1 MSNVTNNLREAC
13 REALDSEWLDADRM
27 PELTS
32 TLLNDMNGEEFLLE
46 ATSRKILALPFP
58 EQAVFLL
65 YYGFHMND
73 SQISEVLA
81 LPYAH
86 GMRIGMLNTLQAWAS
101 TPEVFCDPEALS
113 QACKLALKKLMD
125 EVNMQPDVLHAYSRH
140 FRKQLRKVRAAQ
152 KPVDYLLQGVSKAAA
167 VLLAV
172 SIGFSTAMV
181 TNAEFREKV
190 LEWIVETYPKYSKIR
205 LDGVQDRSGSDRA
218 SDLDSFQITY
228 IPDGYELVY
237 QGDIQLMKN
246 YRYKNS
252 EGKSITIQLVPGDGS
267 NNYNTENAEINSCM
281 VDGRSVL
288 YWEQDGFHM
297 CVAKEGEWLL
307 SVVSEL
313 PVEEMFRIIEN
324 IINFK

>member
-13 REALDSEWLDADRM
+13 REALDSEWMDADRM

-32 TLLNDMNGEEFLLE
+32 TLLNDMDGEEFLLE
-46 ATSRKILALPFP
+46 AASRKILALPFP

-73 SQISEVLA
+73 SQISEVLV

-86 GMRIGMLNTLQAWAS
+86 GMRIGMLNTLRAWANN
-101 TPEVFCDPEALS
+101 PEAFCDPAALS

-152 KPVDYLLQGVSKAAA
+152 KPVDYLLRGASRAAA

-181 TNAEFREKV
+181 TNAEFREKI

-205 LDGVQDRSGSDRA
+205 LDGVQNRSGSDRA
-218 SDLDSFQITY
+218 GELASFQITY
-228 IPDGYELVY
+228 IPDGYKLVY
-237 QGDIQLMKN
+237 QSNLETMKHFRYVNSAEQSIIIQ
-246 YRYKNS
+246 
-252 EGKSITIQLVPGDGS
+252 IVPGDGS
-267 NNYNTENAEINSCM
+267 NNYNTEGAEVKTCIVGN
-281 VDGRSVL
+281 RSVL
-288 YWEQDGFHM
+288 YWKKDSFSM
-297 CVAKEGEWLL
+297 CIAKDRDWLI
-307 SVVSEL
+307 VVMTEL
-313 PVEEMFRIIEN
+313 PFDEAFKILEN
-324 IINFK
+324 IRF

>member
-1 MSNVTNNLREAC
+1 MTNNLREAC
-13 REALDSEWLDADRM
+13 REVLDSEWMEADRM
-27 PELTS
+27 PEHVN
-32 TLLNDMNGEEFLLE
+32 TLQNDMNGEAFLVK
-46 ATSRKILALPFP
+46 AVARKILALPFP

-73 SQISEVLA
+73 SQISDVLA

-86 GMRIGMLNTLQAWAS
+86 GMRIGMLNTLQSWTS
-101 TPEVFCDPEALS
+101 NPEVFCDPEVLS
-113 QACKLALKKLMD
+113 QSCKLAIKKLMD
-125 EVNMQPDVLHAYSRH
+125 EANMQPDVMHAYSRH

-152 KPVDYLLQGVSKAAA
+152 KPVDYFLRGASRAAA

-172 SIGFSTAMV
+172 SIGLSTAMV
-181 TNAEFREKV
+181 TNAEFRKKV

-218 SDLDSFQITY
+218 GDLDLFQITY

-237 QGDIQLMKN
+237 QGSISLMKN

-267 NNYNTENAEINSCM
+267 NNYNTENAEIHSCM
-281 VDGRSVL
+281 VDGRGVL

-297 CVAKEGEWLL
+297 CVAKEGQWLL

-313 PVEEMFRIIEN
+313 PFEEMFKIVEN
-324 IINFK
+324 IKYCN

>member
-13 REALDSEWLDADRM
+13 REALDSEWMDADRM

-32 TLLNDMNGEEFLLE
+32 TLLNDMDGEEFLLE
-46 ATSRKILALPFP
+46 AASRKILALPFP

-73 SQISEVLA
+73 SQISEVLV

-86 GMRIGMLNTLQAWAS
+86 GMRIGMLNTLRAWANN
-101 TPEVFCDPEALS
+101 PEAFCDPAALS

-152 KPVDYLLQGVSKAAA
+152 KPVDYLLRGASRAAA

-181 TNAEFREKV
+181 TNAEFREKI

-205 LDGVQDRSGSDRA
+205 LDGVQNRSGSDRA
-218 SDLDSFQITY
+218 GELASFQITY
-228 IPDGYELVY
+228 IPDGYKLVY
-237 QGDIQLMKN
+237 QSNLETMKHFRYVNSAEQSIIIQ
-246 YRYKNS
+246 
-252 EGKSITIQLVPGDGS
+252 IVPGDGS
-267 NNYNTENAEINSCM
+267 NNYNTEGAEVKSCI
-281 VDGRSVL
+281 VGNQSVL
-288 YWEQDGFHM
+288 YWKKDSFSM
-297 CVAKEGEWLL
+297 CIAKDRDWLI
-307 SVVSEL
+307 VVMTEL
-313 PVEEMFRIIEN
+313 PFDEAFKILEN
-324 IINFK
+324 IRF

>member
-1 MSNVTNNLREAC
+1 MTNTLREAC
-13 REALDSEWLDADRM
+13 RETLNSEWMDADRM
-27 PELTS
+27 PELAG
-32 TLLNDMNGEEFLLE
+32 TLLNDMDAEESLLE
-46 ATSRKILALPFP
+46 AASRKILALPFP

-73 SQISEVLA
+73 SQISEVLV

-86 GMRIGMLNTLQAWAS
+86 GMRIGMLNTMQAWAS

-152 KPVDYLLQGVSKAAA
+152 KPVDYLLRGASRAAA

-181 TNAEFREKV
+181 TNAEFHEKI

-205 LDGVQDRSGSDRA
+205 LDGVQDRSASDRA
-218 SDLDSFQITY
+218 SELASFQITY
-228 IPDGYELVY
+228 IPDGYKLVY
-237 QGDIQLMKN
+237 QSNLETMKHFRYVNSVEQSIIIQ
-246 YRYKNS
+246 
-252 EGKSITIQLVPGDGS
+252 IVPGDGS
-267 NNYNTENAEINSCM
+267 NNYNTEGAEVKSCI
-281 VDGRSVL
+281 VGNRSVL
-288 YWEQDGFHM
+288 YWKKDTFSM
-297 CVAKEGEWLL
+297 CIAKDRNWLI
-307 SVVSEL
+307 VVMTEL
-313 PVEEMFRIIEN
+313 PFDESFKILEN
-324 IINFK
+324 IRF

>member
-1 MSNVTNNLREAC
+1 
-13 REALDSEWLDADRM
+13 M
-27 PELTS
+27 PEQVS
-32 TLLNDMNGEEFLLE
+32 ALLDDMDGKEFLLE

-73 SQISEVLA
+73 SQISEVLV

-113 QACKLALKKLMD
+113 QACKLVLKKLMD

-167 VLLAV
+167 ILLAV

-218 SDLDSFQITY
+218 GELDSFQITY

-237 QGDIQLMKN
+237 QSNLETMKHFRYVNSAEQSIIIQ
-246 YRYKNS
+246 
-252 EGKSITIQLVPGDGS
+252 IVPGDGS
-267 NNYNTENAEINSCM
+267 NNYNTEGAEVNSCI
-281 VDGRSVL
+281 VGNRSVL
-288 YWEQDGFHM
+288 YWKKDTFSM
-297 CVAKEGEWLL
+297 CIAKDRDWLI
-307 SVVSEL
+307 VVMTEL
-313 PVEEMFRIIEN
+313 PFDEAFKILEN
-324 IINFK
+324 IRF

>member
-1 MSNVTNNLREAC
+1 MTNNLRETC
-13 REALDSEWLDADRM
+13 REVLDSEWRAVDKM
-27 PELTS
+27 PEQVS
-32 TLLNDMNGEEFLLE
+32 ALLDDMDGKEFLLE

-73 SQISEVLA
+73 SQISEVLV

-113 QACKLALKKLMD
+113 QACKLVLKKLMD

-167 VLLAV
+167 ILLAV

-218 SDLDSFQITY
+218 GELDSFQITY

-237 QGDIQLMKN
+237 QSNLETMKHFRYVNSAEQSIIIQ
-246 YRYKNS
+246 
-252 EGKSITIQLVPGDGS
+252 IVPGDGS
-267 NNYNTENAEINSCM
+267 NNYNTEGAEVNSCI
-281 VDGRSVL
+281 VGNRRVL
-288 YWEQDGFHM
+288 YWKKDTFSM
-297 CVAKEGEWLL
+297 CIAKDRDWLI
-307 SVVSEL
+307 VVMTEL
-313 PVEEMFRIIEN
+313 PFDEAFKILEN
-324 IINFK
+324 IRF

>member
-1 MSNVTNNLREAC
+1 MTNNLRETC
-13 REALDSEWLDADRM
+13 REVLDSEWRAVDKM
-27 PELTS
+27 PEQVS
-32 TLLNDMNGEEFLLE
+32 ALLDDMDGKEFLLE

-73 SQISEVLA
+73 SQISEVLV

-113 QACKLALKKLMD
+113 QACKLVLKKLMD

-167 VLLAV
+167 ILLAV

-181 TNAEFREKV
+181 TNAEYREKV

-218 SDLDSFQITY
+218 GELDSFQITY

-237 QGDIQLMKN
+237 QSNLETMKHFRYVNSAEQSIIIQ
-246 YRYKNS
+246 
-252 EGKSITIQLVPGDGS
+252 IVPGDGS
-267 NNYNTENAEINSCM
+267 NNYNTEGAEVNSCI
-281 VDGRSVL
+281 VGNRSVL
-288 YWEQDGFHM
+288 YWKKDTFSM
-297 CVAKEGEWLL
+297 CIAKDRDWLI
-307 SVVSEL
+307 VVMTEL
-313 PVEEMFRIIEN
+313 PFDEAFKILEN
-324 IINFK
+324 IRF

>member
-1 MSNVTNNLREAC
+1 MTNNLREAC

-32 TLLNDMNGEEFLLE
+32 TLLNDLNGEEFLLE

-73 SQISEVLA
+73 SQISEVLV

-218 SDLDSFQITY
+218 GELDSFQITY

-237 QGDIQLMKN
+237 QSNLETMKHFRYVNSAEQSIIIQ
-246 YRYKNS
+246 
-252 EGKSITIQLVPGDGS
+252 IVPGDGS
-267 NNYNTENAEINSCM
+267 NNYNTEGAEVNSCI
-281 VDGRSVL
+281 VGNRSVL
-288 YWEQDGFHM
+288 YWKKDTFSM
-297 CVAKEGEWLL
+297 CIAKDRDWLI
-307 SVVSEL
+307 VVMTEL
-313 PVEEMFRIIEN
+313 PFDEAFKILEN
-324 IINFK
+324 IRF

>member
-1 MSNVTNNLREAC
+1 
-13 REALDSEWLDADRM
+13 M
-27 PELTS
+27 PEQVS
-32 TLLNDMNGEEFLLE
+32 ALLDDMDGKEFLLE

-73 SQISEVLA
+73 SQISEVLV

-113 QACKLALKKLMD
+113 QACKLVLKKLMD

-218 SDLDSFQITY
+218 GELDSFQITY

-237 QGDIQLMKN
+237 QSNLETMKHFRYVNSAEQSIIIQ
-246 YRYKNS
+246 
-252 EGKSITIQLVPGDGS
+252 IVPGDGS
-267 NNYNTENAEINSCM
+267 NNYNTEGAEVNSCI
-281 VDGRSVL
+281 VGNRSVL
-288 YWEQDGFHM
+288 YWKKDTFSM
-297 CVAKEGEWLL
+297 CIAKDRDWLI
-307 SVVSEL
+307 VVMTEL
-313 PVEEMFRIIEN
+313 PFDEAFKILEN
-324 IINFK
+324 IRF

>member
-1 MSNVTNNLREAC
+1 MTNNLRETC
-13 REALDSEWLDADRM
+13 REVLDSEWRAVDKM
-27 PELTS
+27 PEQVS
-32 TLLNDMNGEEFLLE
+32 ALLDDMDGKEFLLE

-73 SQISEVLA
+73 SQISEVLV

-113 QACKLALKKLMD
+113 QACKLVLKKLMD

-167 VLLAV
+167 ILLAV

-218 SDLDSFQITY
+218 GELDSFQITY

-237 QGDIQLMKN
+237 QSNLETMKHFRYVNSAEQSIIIQ
-246 YRYKNS
+246 
-252 EGKSITIQLVPGDGS
+252 IVPGDGS
-267 NNYNTENAEINSCM
+267 NNYNTEGAEVNSCI
-281 VDGRSVL
+281 VGNRSVS
-288 YWEQDGFHM
+288 YWKKDTFSM
-297 CVAKEGEWLL
+297 CIAKDRDWLI
-307 SVVSEL
+307 VVMTEL
-313 PVEEMFRIIEN
+313 PFDEAFKILEN
-324 IINFK
+324 IRF

>member
-1 MSNVTNNLREAC
+1 MTNNLRETC
-13 REALDSEWLDADRM
+13 REVLDSEWRAVDKM
-27 PELTS
+27 PEQVS
-32 TLLNDMNGEEFLLE
+32 ALLDDMDGKEFLLE

-73 SQISEVLA
+73 SQISEVLV

-113 QACKLALKKLMD
+113 QACKLVLKKLMD

-167 VLLAV
+167 ILLAV

-218 SDLDSFQITY
+218 GELDSFQITY

-237 QGDIQLMKN
+237 QSNLETMKHFRYVNSAEQSIIIQ
-246 YRYKNS
+246 
-252 EGKSITIQLVPGDGS
+252 IVPGDGS
-267 NNYNTENAEINSCM
+267 NNYNTEGAEVNSCI
-281 VDGRSVL
+281 VGNRSVL
-288 YWEQDGFHM
+288 YWKKDTFSM
-297 CVAKEGEWLL
+297 CIAKDRDWLI
-307 SVVSEL
+307 VVMTEL
-313 PVEEMFRIIEN
+313 PFDEAFKILEN
-324 IINFK
+324 IRF

>member
-13 REALDSEWLDADRM
+13 REALDSEWMDADRM

-32 TLLNDMNGEEFLLE
+32 TLLNDMDGEEFLLE
-46 ATSRKILALPFP
+46 AASRKILALPFP

-73 SQISEVLA
+73 SQISEVLV

-86 GMRIGMLNTLQAWAS
+86 GMRIGMLNTLRAWANN
-101 TPEVFCDPEALS
+101 PEAFCDPAALS

-152 KPVDYLLQGVSKAAA
+152 KPVDYLLRGVSKAAA

-205 LDGVQDRSGSDRA
+205 LDGVQNRSGSDRA
-218 SDLDSFQITY
+218 GELASFQITY
-228 IPDGYELVY
+228 IPDGYKLVY
-237 QGDIQLMKN
+237 QSNLETMKHFRYVNSAEQSIIIQ
-246 YRYKNS
+246 
-252 EGKSITIQLVPGDGS
+252 IIPGDGS
-267 NNYNTENAEINSCM
+267 NNYNTEGAEVKTCIVGN
-281 VDGRSVL
+281 RSVL
-288 YWEQDGFHM
+288 YWKKDSFNM
-297 CVAKEGEWLL
+297 CIAKDRDWLI
-307 SVVSEL
+307 VVMTEL
-313 PVEEMFRIIEN
+313 PFDEAFKILEN
-324 IINFK
+324 IRF

>member
-1 MSNVTNNLREAC
+1 MTNNLKETC
-13 REALDSEWLDADRM
+13 REVLDSEWRAVDKM
-27 PELTS
+27 PEQVS
-32 TLLNDMNGEEFLLE
+32 ALLDDMDGKEFLLE

-73 SQISEVLA
+73 SQISEVLV

-113 QACKLALKKLMD
+113 QACKLVLKKLMD

-167 VLLAV
+167 ILLAV

-218 SDLDSFQITY
+218 GELDSFQITY

-237 QGDIQLMKN
+237 QSNLETMKHFRYVNSAEQSIIIQ
-246 YRYKNS
+246 
-252 EGKSITIQLVPGDGS
+252 IVPGDGS
-267 NNYNTENAEINSCM
+267 NNYNTEGAEVNSCI
-281 VDGRSVL
+281 VGNRSVL
-288 YWEQDGFHM
+288 YWKKDTFSM
-297 CVAKEGEWLL
+297 CIAKDRDWLI
-307 SVVSEL
+307 VVMTEL
-313 PVEEMFRIIEN
+313 PFDEAFKILEN
-324 IINFK
+324 IRF

>member
-13 REALDSEWLDADRM
+13 REALDSEWMDADRM

-32 TLLNDMNGEEFLLE
+32 TLLNDMDGEEFLLE
-46 ATSRKILALPFP
+46 AASRKILALPFP

-73 SQISEVLA
+73 SQISEVLV

-86 GMRIGMLNTLQAWAS
+86 GMRIGMLNTLRAWANN
-101 TPEVFCDPEALS
+101 PEAFCDPAALS

-152 KPVDYLLQGVSKAAA
+152 KPVDYLLRGASRAAA

-181 TNAEFREKV
+181 TNAEFREKI

-205 LDGVQDRSGSDRA
+205 LDGVQNRSGSDRA
-218 SDLDSFQITY
+218 GELASFQITY
-228 IPDGYELVY
+228 IPDGYKLVY
-237 QGDIQLMKN
+237 QSNLETMKHFRYVNSAEQSIIIQ
-246 YRYKNS
+246 
-252 EGKSITIQLVPGDGS
+252 IVPGDGS
-267 NNYNTENAEINSCM
+267 NNYNTEGAEVNSCI
-281 VDGRSVL
+281 VGNRSVL
-288 YWEQDGFHM
+288 YWKKDTFSM
-297 CVAKEGEWLL
+297 CIAKDRDWLI
-307 SVVSEL
+307 VVMTEL
-313 PVEEMFRIIEN
+313 PFDEAFKILEN
-324 IINFK
+324 IRF

>member
-1 MSNVTNNLREAC
+1 MTNNLRETC
-13 REALDSEWLDADRM
+13 REVLDSEWRAVDKM
-27 PELTS
+27 PEQVS
-32 TLLNDMNGEEFLLE
+32 ALLDDMDGKEFLLE

-73 SQISEVLA
+73 SQISEVLV

-86 GMRIGMLNTLQAWAS
+86 GMRIGMLNTLQVWAS

-113 QACKLALKKLMD
+113 QACKLVLKKLMD

-167 VLLAV
+167 ILLAV

-218 SDLDSFQITY
+218 GELDSFQITY

-237 QGDIQLMKN
+237 QSNLETMKHFRYVNSAEQSIIIQ
-246 YRYKNS
+246 
-252 EGKSITIQLVPGDGS
+252 IVPGDGS
-267 NNYNTENAEINSCM
+267 NNYNTEGAEVNSCI
-281 VDGRSVL
+281 VGNRSVL
-288 YWEQDGFHM
+288 YWKKDTFSM
-297 CVAKEGEWLL
+297 CIAKDRDWLI
-307 SVVSEL
+307 VVMTEL
-313 PVEEMFRIIEN
+313 PFDEAFKILEN
-324 IINFK
+324 IRF

>member
-13 REALDSEWLDADRM
+13 REALDSEWMDADRM

-32 TLLNDMNGEEFLLE
+32 TLLNDMDGEEFLLE
-46 ATSRKILALPFP
+46 AASRKILALPFP

-73 SQISEVLA
+73 SQISEVLV

-86 GMRIGMLNTLQAWAS
+86 GMRIGMLNTLRAWANN
-101 TPEVFCDPEALS
+101 PEAFCDPAALS

-152 KPVDYLLQGVSKAAA
+152 KPVDYLLRGASRAAA

-181 TNAEFREKV
+181 TNAEFRENI

-205 LDGVQDRSGSDRA
+205 LDGVQNRSGSDRA
-218 SDLDSFQITY
+218 GELASFQITY
-228 IPDGYELVY
+228 IPDGYKLVY
-237 QGDIQLMKN
+237 QSNLETMKHFRYVNSAEQSIIIQ
-246 YRYKNS
+246 
-252 EGKSITIQLVPGDGS
+252 IVPGDGS
-267 NNYNTENAEINSCM
+267 NNYNTEGAEVNSCI
-281 VDGRSVL
+281 VGNRSVL
-288 YWEQDGFHM
+288 YWKKDTFSM
-297 CVAKEGEWLL
+297 CIAKDRDWLI
-307 SVVSEL
+307 VVMTEL
-313 PVEEMFRIIEN
+313 PFDEAFKILEN
-324 IINFK
+324 IRF

>member
-1 MSNVTNNLREAC
+1 
-13 REALDSEWLDADRM
+13 M
-27 PELTS
+27 PEQVS
-32 TLLNDMNGEEFLLE
+32 ALLDDMDGKEFLLE

-73 SQISEVLA
+73 SQISEVLV

-101 TPEVFCDPEALS
+101 TPEVFCDPKALS
-113 QACKLALKKLMD
+113 QACKLVLKKLMD

-167 VLLAV
+167 ILLAV

-205 LDGVQDRSGSDRA
+205 LDGVQNRSGSDRA
-218 SDLDSFQITY
+218 SELDSSQITY

-237 QGDIQLMKN
+237 QSNLETMKHFRYVNSAEQSIIIQ
-246 YRYKNS
+246 
-252 EGKSITIQLVPGDGS
+252 IVPGDGS
-267 NNYNTENAEINSCM
+267 NNYNTEGAEVNSCI
-281 VDGRSVL
+281 VGNRSVL
-288 YWEQDGFHM
+288 YWKKDTFSM
-297 CVAKEGEWLL
+297 CIAKDRDWLI
-307 SVVSEL
+307 VVMTEL
-313 PVEEMFRIIEN
+313 PFDEAFKILEN
-324 IINFK
+324 IRF

>member
-1 MSNVTNNLREAC
+1 MTNNLRETC
-13 REALDSEWLDADRM
+13 REVLDSEWRAVDKM
-27 PELTS
+27 PEQVS
-32 TLLNDMNGEEFLLE
+32 ALLDDMDGKEFLLE

-73 SQISEVLA
+73 SQISEVLV

-113 QACKLALKKLMD
+113 QACKLVLKKLID

-152 KPVDYLLQGVSKAAA
+152 KPVDYLLRGVSKAAA

-190 LEWIVETYPKYSKIR
+190 LEWIVETYPKYSKIQ
-205 LDGVQDRSGSDRA
+205 LDGVQNRSGSDRA
-218 SDLDSFQITY
+218 SELASFQITY

-237 QGDIQLMKN
+237 QSNLETMKHFRYVNSAEQSIIIQ
-246 YRYKNS
+246 
-252 EGKSITIQLVPGDGS
+252 IVPGDGS
-267 NNYNTENAEINSCM
+267 NNYNTEGAEVKTCIVGN
-281 VDGRSVL
+281 RSVL
-288 YWEQDGFHM
+288 YWKKDTFSM
-297 CVAKEGEWLL
+297 CIAKDRDWLI
-307 SVVSEL
+307 VVMTEL
-313 PVEEMFRIIEN
+313 PFDDTFKILEN
-324 IINFK
+324 IKF

>member
-13 REALDSEWLDADRM
+13 REALDSEWMDADRM

-32 TLLNDMNGEEFLLE
+32 TLLNDMDAEESLLE
-46 ATSRKILALPFP
+46 AASRKILALPFP

-73 SQISEVLA
+73 SQISEVLV

-86 GMRIGMLNTLQAWAS
+86 GMRIGMLNTLRAWANN
-101 TPEVFCDPEALS
+101 PEAFCDPAALS

-152 KPVDYLLQGVSKAAA
+152 KPVDYLLRGASRAAA

-181 TNAEFREKV
+181 TNAEFREKI

-205 LDGVQDRSGSDRA
+205 LDGVQNRSGSDRA
-218 SDLDSFQITY
+218 GELASFQITY
-228 IPDGYELVY
+228 IPDGYKLVY
-237 QGDIQLMKN
+237 QSNLETMKHFRYVNSAEQSIIIQ
-246 YRYKNS
+246 
-252 EGKSITIQLVPGDGS
+252 IVPGDGS
-267 NNYNTENAEINSCM
+267 NNYNAEGAEVKSCI
-281 VDGRSVL
+281 VGNQSVL
-288 YWEQDGFHM
+288 YWKKDSFSM
-297 CVAKEGEWLL
+297 CIAKDRDWLI
-307 SVVSEL
+307 VVMTEL
-313 PVEEMFRIIEN
+313 PFDEAFKILEN
-324 IINFK
+324 IRF

>member
-1 MSNVTNNLREAC
+1 MTNNLRETC
-13 REALDSEWLDADRM
+13 REVLDSEWRAVDKM
-27 PELTS
+27 PEQVS
-32 TLLNDMNGEEFLLE
+32 ALLDDMDGKEFLLE

-73 SQISEVLA
+73 SQISEVLV

-113 QACKLALKKLMD
+113 QACKLVLKKLMD

-167 VLLAV
+167 ILLAV

-205 LDGVQDRSGSDRA
+205 LQSLFLPRRGPGS
-218 SDLDSFQITY
+218 Y
-228 IPDGYELVY
+228 PY
-237 QGDIQLMKN
+237 
-246 YRYKNS
+246 
-252 EGKSITIQLVPGDGS
+252 
-267 NNYNTENAEINSCM
+267 
-281 VDGRSVL
+281 
-288 YWEQDGFHM
+288 
-297 CVAKEGEWLL
+297 
-307 SVVSEL
+307 
-313 PVEEMFRIIEN
+313 
-324 IINFK
+324 

>member
-13 REALDSEWLDADRM
+13 REALDSEWMDADRM

-32 TLLNDMNGEEFLLE
+32 TLLNDMDGEEFLLE
-46 ATSRKILALPFP
+46 AASRKILALPFP

-73 SQISEVLA
+73 SQISEVLV

-86 GMRIGMLNTLQAWAS
+86 GMRIGMLNTLRAWANN
-101 TPEVFCDPEALS
+101 PEAFCDPAALS

-140 FRKQLRKVRAAQ
+140 FRRQLRKVRAVQ
-152 KPVDYLLQGVSKAAA
+152 KPVDYLLRGVSKAAA

-205 LDGVQDRSGSDRA
+205 LDGVQNRSGSDRA
-218 SDLDSFQITY
+218 SELASFQITY

-237 QGDIQLMKN
+237 QSNLETMQHFRYVNSAEQSIIIQ
-246 YRYKNS
+246 
-252 EGKSITIQLVPGDGS
+252 IVPGDGS
-267 NNYNTENAEINSCM
+267 NNYNTESAEVNSCI
-281 VDGRSVL
+281 VGNRSVL
-288 YWEQDGFHM
+288 YWKKDTFSM
-297 CVAKEGEWLL
+297 CIAKDRDWLI
-307 SVVSEL
+307 VVMTEL
-313 PVEEMFRIIEN
+313 PFDEAFKILEN
-324 IINFK
+324 IRF